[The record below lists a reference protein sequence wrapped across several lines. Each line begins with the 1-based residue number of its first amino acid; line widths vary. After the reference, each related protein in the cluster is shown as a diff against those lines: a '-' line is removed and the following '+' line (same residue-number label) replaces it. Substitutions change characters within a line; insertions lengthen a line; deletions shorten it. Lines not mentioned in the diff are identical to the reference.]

1 MARDYIE
8 YLKNAYMI
16 FEIKKFDYSLR
27 KQNLNDKKYYSAD
40 LGLSNLY
47 RVANLKFKGSNLET
61 IVALE
66 LLRRG
71 FEIYYYK
78 TQNGL
83 EIDFVVAKN
92 NKIEKLIQVSKSLEN
107 DKTKNRELEVFS
119 KTVDELNLIDVKSI
133 IISED
138 KSSKFLYNKQEIEVK
153 NILEWLNFD

>member
-1 MARDYIE
+1 MSGSEIPIPVSEIFKYSSFLSSSWRVLFSIGEELFTSDLLSTN
-8 YLKNAYMI
+8 LK
-16 FEIKKFDYSLR
+16 
-27 KQNLNDKKYYSAD
+27 
-40 LGLSNLY
+40 
-47 RVANLKFKGSNLET
+47 LKFKGSNLET

-83 EIDFVVAKN
+83 EIDFVVVKN
-92 NKIEKLIQVSKSLEN
+92 NKIEKLIQVAKSLEN
-107 DKTKNRELEVFS
+107 DKTKKRELEVFK